1 MNALPAESQYGL
13 LVEHGVETSFVV
25 QWVSVGDAD
34 EVVRR
39 LGLVEETVRG
49 SGFQEARS
57 SFSFSEERSRWVWV
71 APFASGWSIV
81 VFLTGGLTP
90 SVEALSR
97 DGQRVIEV
105 IYELGEM
112 EYPFYA
118 RDGMRM
124 ETIFV
129 EEEYDEFMEDV
140 DFDDLLPPA
149 ERLEQ
154 YLRVIGRITGRFLDR
169 EFFVSEGVLGRLSG
183 VDLEDSGCG
192 GLG

>member
-1 MNALPAESQYGL
+1 M
-13 LVEHGVETSFVV
+13 V
-25 QWVSVGDAD
+25 QWVSIGEVD

-71 APFASGWSIV
+71 APFSPGWSVV
-81 VFLTGGLTP
+81 VFLTDGLMP

-97 DGQRVIEV
+97 DGQRVIEIV
-105 IYELGEM
+105 HAYWDVEH
-112 EYPFYA
+112 PDYA

-129 EEEYDEFMEDV
+129 EEEYHEFMEDLDSD
-140 DFDDLLPPA
+140 DFLPDA

-154 YLRVIGRITGRFLDR
+154 YLLVIGRITGRFLDR

-183 VDLEDSGCG
+183 VDLHDSGCG